1 MVLYNIEYQIRNGQT
16 FICKSLGL
24 NQDDVINDLVS
35 VVGEIKVLNIYYVTD
50 VHRISGVIRKQ
61 ILENSLTKETTKK
74 IGGRPRKYEIGE

>member
-35 VVGEIKVLNIYYVTD
+35 VVGEITILNLYYITD
-50 VHRISGVIRKQ
+50 VHRISGTIRKQ
-61 ILENSLTKETTKK
+61 ILENSLRKETTKK